1 MAEEQA
7 DERAGPK
14 AEENQLEPAKPVEL
28 AWLVAVDVIVAVGA
42 PILAAER
49 SEYWP
54 LQVGAALVGVW
65 TFLMVWI
72 IQHRHIDEERNRT
85 AVRDAIVSAFVTSYL
100 IIVSWS
106 LFSRSGTGQQMGN
119 LDPLAQTL
127 LAHFTYLT
135 GIVVAAHVG
144 AGALETVGRRSGS
157 SPDKKGGG
165 TPP

>member
-1 MAEEQA
+1 MAEV
-7 DERAGPK
+7 K
-14 AEENQLEPAKPVEL
+14 LVS
-28 AWLVAVDVIVAVGA
+28 LVAVDVIVAVAA
-42 PILAAER
+42 PIAAAEL

-54 LQVGAALVGVW
+54 LQVGAALVGLW

-72 IQHRHIDEERNRT
+72 IQHGNSDPERNRT

-106 LFSRSGTGQQMGN
+106 LFSRANNGQPMGN
-119 LDPLAQTL
+119 VDPLAHTL

-144 AGALETVGRRSGS
+144 AGALESVRARRSGTPS
-157 SPDKKGGG
+157 DGGG
-165 TPP
+165 QDTAA